1 MDKNKS
7 CFLNNCY
14 EYLFTEDERAPIGYI
29 PTFFMVI
36 IISVAVGVFVI
47 PIISS
52 LMK

>member
-1 MDKNKS
+1 MDKNDPRKLYS
-7 CFLNNCY
+7 W
-14 EYLFTEDERAPIGYI
+14 LFTEDERAPIGYI

-36 IISVAVGVFVI
+36 LISIAVGVFVI